1 MIELS
6 PKFKSALGTS
16 RTTTVYPVLRIYKG
30 VRIDEE
36 NQDFEGQSDGV
47 INLSVKDT
55 NLANLNGQYE
65 NYLPLLLKS
74 PSLKTSADLIN
85 NKFTTSSVS
94 VEISNYKYAG
104 QKFSDNVVDYLKS
117 VCQLFFVAN
126 GIDSIEDSLLVY
138 TGTIRRFN
146 QSKESVKLQLEDY
159 TEQVLSTQ
167 VPSTL
172 IPDDKMLYDEKVIG
186 KPYPAVYGHI
196 NSSPLIF
203 NKLDRFEI
211 DKPEQ
216 KILGDWES
224 PTEIDLQNEAIDDN
238 HPLKVKGY
246 LRDKAHL
253 SVYDGAHLYIPQKG
267 VTGWGSRRY
276 SSGDIN
282 YTDLEFYNFDQA
294 DIGKSAAL
302 QLNSNALVYS
312 EYEDVDGD
320 LEGTGIVG
328 IPARVYRPIEKVSF
342 FSHTKNYVSSRQDI
356 DANVSSVNKFIGY
369 QNNRDLADNVVQEVN
384 DDLSLLSTGPDNPLE
399 FSYMQNLYNQDWNPD
414 INPSPTMYWW
424 EPTYVNE
431 FNDVNEIQRWATKDD
446 KWQNAGMEY
455 EFPVQWIQNNNKSS
469 GLHLYAANGEKAGGS
484 FARLQVKDGVGSYP
498 CVTKIFYD
506 VSAFFPDGRGEHWK
520 DSYNVYPTQFWC
532 DRQLV
537 KRPLKGSDALSDF
550 INSSSY
556 HWERNRGDIQ
566 RIPPNDWYTPAS
578 VPNSQHYF
586 DGPFDI
592 DNPNE
597 DNEGHEECQRIDTD
611 HSEQFGGSNVFQYIN
626 IIKGWNSTTSFDSIQ
641 WGAPIHT
648 GRSGEKYQSYIFIAN
663 LRNIYVIQDVLVD
676 SLYEK
681 DFFGNIGGRVDE
693 DNNLIDRIEDI
704 MVDILD
710 NELNFSQNIQQN
722 SAFDGWKYD
731 FTLNEQKEVKEV
743 FEGLFQSSIGIPSY
757 NNFGQFKLIPI
768 HQNLN
773 NITYELIESKDVYS
787 YNFTLTKL
795 DDVKNSVNV
804 KYYKNYASGELEEE
818 TGYFLVLN
826 EDDIDSPSYSTYDSI
841 TQQLYDDESLHY
853 NIDYYGLTSEEAKL
867 EVESEYIRDRATA
880 IKLQKRLVSFYANQ
894 HLILKCDL
902 PLKYLGLESGDYIRL
917 DQLINDDKVF
927 GYDYTQPQI
936 KNGQY
941 VYPVFFITNITKSID
956 KVSIE
961 AIQVH
966 HGDYSIPDGIVF
978 NEETD
983 TPFIS
988 DNGSNIGNT
997 NTQLPDPFDDP
1008 VYSEETIN
1016 TEESTPTLFDISL
1029 TGNSILNN
1037 GLVTITVSESIQ
1049 SDWSYL
1055 VYLTKI
1061 STDDGTGITFEDT
1074 AGQPY
1079 TLPDGDY
1086 TESNQPQFG
1095 NGATAAN
1102 LLQISTSTSDL
1113 ADNFNGQILISKLW
1127 AIEPANASME
1137 FEIKVFPLSMEGL
1150 TDSSYTRFANF
1161 KQLGENVTHPFGDVN
1176 GDYVTNILD
1185 VVRLAKIAN
1194 GTATNVQD
1202 DELERADMNDDGI
1215 TNILD
1220 VVILVNLILGQ

>member
-6 PKFKSALGTS
+6 PKFKSALGSS
-16 RTTTVYPVLRIYKG
+16 RTTSVYPVLRIYKG
-30 VRIDEE
+30 VRIDEQ

-55 NLANLNGQYE
+55 NLANLDGEYE

-146 QSKESVKLQLEDY
+146 QSKESVKLTLEDY
-159 TEQVLSTQ
+159 TQQVLTAK

-172 IPDDKMLYDEKVIG
+172 VPDDKILYDEKVIG

-216 KILGDWES
+216 KILGNWES
-224 PTEIDLQNEAIDDN
+224 PTEIDFQNEAINDN
-238 HPLKVKGY
+238 HPLKERGY
-246 LRDKAHL
+246 LRDKANL
-253 SVYDGAHLYIPQKG
+253 SVYDGAYLYIPQRG
-267 VTGWGSRRY
+267 VTGWGTRRY

-294 DIGKSAAL
+294 DTNKSAAL

-312 EYEDVDGD
+312 QYEDVDGN
-320 LEGTGIVG
+320 LEGTGTVG

-342 FSHTKNYVSSRQDI
+342 FSYTKDYVSSRQGESVD
-356 DANVSSVNKFIGY
+356 VSSVNKFIGY
-369 QNNRDLADNVVQEVN
+369 QNNRDLADNVVQEVT
-384 DDLSLLSTGPDNPLE
+384 DDLNELSQNSSNQLE
-399 FSYMQNLYNQDWNPD
+399 NSYMQNLYNQDWETD
-414 INPSPTMYWW
+414 SPTMYWW
-424 EPTYVNE
+424 EPTYLNE
-431 FNDVNEIQRWATKDD
+431 FNDIDEIQRWATKDD
-446 KWQNAGMEY
+446 KWQEAGMSS

-469 GLHLYAANGEKAGGS
+469 GLHLYAANGEKAGGC

-506 VSAFFPDGRGEHWK
+506 VSAFFPDGRGEYWK
-520 DSYNVYPTQFWC
+520 QSYNVYPTQFWC

-537 KRPLKGSDALSDF
+537 QRPLKGSDGISDF
-550 INSSSY
+550 INSSSF
-556 HWERNRGDIQ
+556 HWERNRGDIDG
-566 RIPPNDWYTPAS
+566 IPPDDWYTPAS
-578 VPNSQHYF
+578 VPNNQHYF

-597 DNEGHEECQRIDTD
+597 SDEGQEECQRIDTD
-611 HSEQFGGSNVFQYIN
+611 HNEQFFDSNVFQYKN
-626 IIKGWNSTTSFDSIQ
+626 IIKGWNSTTAFDSIQ

-648 GRSGEKYQSYIFIAN
+648 GRGGEAEQTYVFIAN
-663 LRNIYVIQDVLVD
+663 LRNIYVIQDVLID

-681 DFFGNIGGRVDE
+681 DFFANVGGRVDE
-693 DNNLIDRIEDI
+693 DDNLINRVEDI

-710 NELNFSQNIQQN
+710 NELNFEQNIEQN

-768 HQNLN
+768 HQVLDNVQ
-773 NITYELIESKDVYS
+773 YEIIESKDVFS
-787 YNFTLTKL
+787 FNFTLTKL

-804 KYYKNYASGELEEE
+804 KYKKDYASGELQEE

-841 TQQLYDDESLHY
+841 TQQLYSDESLHY

-867 EVESEYIRDRATA
+867 EVESEYIRNRTTA

-902 PLKYLGLESGDYIRL
+902 PLKYLGLESGDYIKL

-927 GYDYTQPQI
+927 GYDYTEPQI
-936 KNGQY
+936 RNGQY
-941 VYPVFFITNITKSID
+941 IYPVFFITNITKNIE

-978 NEETD
+978 NEDTD
-983 TPFIS
+983 TPFVS
-988 DNGSNIGNT
+988 DNGSSLGNT

-1008 VYSEETIN
+1008 IYSEETIN

-1037 GLVTITVSESIQ
+1037 GLVTISVSENIQ

-1055 VYLTKI
+1055 VYLTKV
-1061 STDDGTGITFEDT
+1061 STDDGEGITFEDI
-1074 AGQPY
+1074 AGESY
-1079 TLPDGDY
+1079 TISDGNY
-1086 TESNQPQFG
+1086 TQSNQPQFG
-1095 NGATAAN
+1095 NGATADN
-1102 LLQISTSTSDL
+1102 LLHISTSTSDL
-1113 ADNFNGQILISKLW
+1113 ANNFNGQILISKLF
-1127 AIEPANASME
+1127 AIEPASASIE
-1137 FEIKVFPLSMEGL
+1137 FEIKVFPLSFEGF
-1150 TDSSYTRFANF
+1150 TDSSFTKFANF
-1161 KQLGENVTHPFGDVN
+1161 KQLGENVTHPVGDVN
-1176 GDYVTNILD
+1176 GDYVTNVLD
-1185 VVRLAKIAN
+1185 VVRLAKIVN
-1194 GTATNVQD
+1194 GTATNVED
-1202 DELERADMNDDGI
+1202 GELERGDINDDGI
-1215 TNILD
+1215 TNVLD